1 MKKAVKI
8 ICLLLLCA
16 VAASAAELKVDL
28 NPPETRKDI
37 LTPHWENWA
46 WHEGRTG
53 AQSFGA
59 VTVTFLAAS
68 NAILTPVLFKGSL
81 DLGVTMSADGVV
93 VKNATNGS
101 AVDMVI
107 RGLTPGKHTIVTY
120 HNEVRDHAVP
130 AVLDVF
136 VGGDEKVKGLASTYR
151 ATNDYDVA
159 STFLKVDAVA
169 GKDVVIQFR
178 PEAGSANQSLMING
192 FEIDSADPH
201 RKAIKPAPANE
212 DEHWPNESALT
223 WTGPASAVS
232 HQLYFGTDSNA
243 VAAATP
249 ASPAFKGNL
258 VSTGYSLPPLDQRE
272 TYFWRVDELDSSKQ
286 VTRGEVWRFR
296 IRALGF
302 PTAEGYG
309 RFSRGGRGGR
319 VIEV

>member
-16 VAASAAELKVDL
+16 AAASAAELKVDL

-53 AQSFGA
+53 AQNFGA

-93 VKNATNGS
+93 VKNATNGA
-101 AVDMVI
+101 AVDMVL

-120 HNEVRDHAVP
+120 HNEVRDHVVP

-159 STFLKVDAVA
+159 STFLKVDVVA

-178 PEAGSANQSLMING
+178 PEAASANQSLMING

-258 VSTGYSLPPLDQRE
+258 VSTR
-272 TYFWRVDELDSSKQ
+272 WAKAAR
-286 VTRGEVWRFR
+286 
-296 IRALGF
+296 
-302 PTAEGYG
+302 
-309 RFSRGGRGGR
+309 
-319 VIEV
+319 